1 MDGVPWHCEG
11 VRPDYP
17 LTTDR
22 LVLRP
27 FTEHDLDDLHAYRSD
42 PEVCRYLYGEPATLE
57 DSEQRLEK
65 SLTMS
70 ELTEEGQWLVLAVHF
85 PEQGRVIGDVV
96 LKWVSEK
103 DRQGELGYVFNPEF
117 QGKGLAREAA
127 EAMLKIGFE
136 QLGLHR
142 IIAQCDPRNEPSW
155 RLMERLG
162 MRREAHFRHNE
173 IFKGEWGDLFVYA
186 MLEEEYRR
194 AQA

>member
-1 MDGVPWHCEG
+1 M
-11 VRPDYP
+11 RPDYP
-17 LTTDR
+17 VTTDR

-42 PEVCRYLYGEPATLE
+42 QEVYRYLYGEAASLE

-136 QLGLHR
+136 QLQLHR

-186 MLEEEYRR
+186 MLDEEYRR
-194 AQA
+194 VQA